1 MRSGS
6 YNYFS
11 IGNRVGGMGCVVD
24 SFRVLDRQLASASRG
39 KSDKTLQSYRFLVMG
54 PYIIMDHM
62 SLSTPR
68 ILKVIC
74 NAL

>member
-6 YNYFS
+6 YSYFP

-24 SFRVLDRQLASASRG
+24 SFRVLDRELASASRG

>member
-1 MRSGS
+1 M
-6 YNYFS
+6 
-11 IGNRVGGMGCVVD
+11 VD
-24 SFRVLDRQLASASRG
+24 SFRVLDRELASASRG
-39 KSDKTLQSYRFLVMG
+39 KSDTTLQSYRLLAMG